1 MGIAVR
7 QVAAEMS
14 GLIYP
19 PKEKSYSADIEEPEI
34 EYPESDGEP
43 MGETGSHVRASL
55 HLYGAL
61 RQFYL
66 NKTDVYVAADMFMY
80 YEKGNPKACKA
91 PDVMVIKGVPNNYE
105 RRTFKLWEEKSG
117 PCVIFEISSQ
127 STMIEDLVTKSF
139 VYASLG
145 VHEYYL
151 FDPLRE
157 FLKEGLKGFRLADR
171 EFIPIL
177 PDNRGRLY
185 SNELVLNLTPE
196 DEILRILDPLTG
208 APIPSYTEA
217 LMLVEE
223 ERQRVE
229 EERQRAEEERQRA
242 EEERQRAEQEKQSAE
257 QEKQRAEQEKQ
268 RAEKLVSLKVVY
280 TFMGSAEPKV

>member
-1 MGIAVR
+1 METTLR
-7 QVAAEMS
+7 QTAAEMYTP
-14 GLIYP
+14 IYP
-19 PKEKSYSADIEEPEI
+19 SQANLYSRDIEEPEI

-66 NKTDVYVAADMFMY
+66 DKTDVYIAADMFMY
-80 YEKGNPKACKA
+80 YEKGNPRACKA

-105 RRTFKLWEEKSG
+105 RRTFKLWEENAG

-145 VHEYYL
+145 VREYYL

-171 EFIPIL
+171 EYIPIS

-185 SNELVLNLTPE
+185 SKELILNLTPE
-196 DEILRILDPLTG
+196 DEILRLLDPQTG
-208 APIPSYTEA
+208 APIPSYIEA

-223 ERQRVE
+223 ERQR
-229 EERQRAEEERQRA
+229 
-242 EEERQRAEQEKQSAE
+242 
-257 QEKQRAEQEKQ
+257 
-268 RAEKLVSLKVVY
+268 AEKLASQLKALGV
-280 TFMGSAEPKV
+280 EPDE